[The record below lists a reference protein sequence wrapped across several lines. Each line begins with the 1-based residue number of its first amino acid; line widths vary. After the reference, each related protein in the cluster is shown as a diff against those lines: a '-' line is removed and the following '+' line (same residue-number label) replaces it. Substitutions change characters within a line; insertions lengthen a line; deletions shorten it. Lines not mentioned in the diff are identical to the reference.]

1 MIQKLLV
8 AFILTCSCLT
18 TLEVRAQVFGNTSVH
33 GNFELNAQYYN
44 TDSAIG
50 APAVPE
56 KMLANGFSNIIITHG
71 KFSAGLRYESYLNAL
86 QGFDPRY
93 TGNGIT
99 YRYATYASDELEV
112 TIGNFYDQ
120 FGNGL
125 IFRSYEERSLGYDNA
140 MDGIRLKYN
149 PLPGLYL
156 KGFIGKQRSYFTTG
170 PGIVRGIDGEL
181 NVNELV
187 KSIADAKTKIII
199 GGSFVSKYQKD
210 EDPSLKLPENVGAYA
225 GRISL
230 MHGGFSIN
238 GEYAYKYNDP
248 SQVNIIIDGKPNYK
262 YGDAIYLNAGYSV
275 KGLGINISAK
285 RIDNMNFRSDRAATG
300 QDLNINFLPAL
311 AKTQTYRLATIY
323 PYATQ
328 PNGEEGVN
336 GEIFYT
342 FKQGS
347 ALGGKYGTSITVNAS
362 AVNSIFTSPA
372 KNDTLAYETDYAKIG
387 KEVYYRDL
395 NVEITKKIN
404 KKWKVI
410 LTYIFQE
417 YNKAIVEG
425 KVGKP
430 NVHAHIGIADITYKI
445 NSKNSIRAEVQHLST
460 KQDHKNWVMGLLEY
474 SISPHWFFSVYDQYN
489 YGNDEK
495 DQRIHFLNAAL
506 GYTRKA
512 NRITLGYGR
521 QREGLLCVG
530 GVCRYVPASN
540 GFSLTVTSSF

>member
-1 MIQKLLV
+1 MVTGFMI
-8 AFILTCSCLT
+8 CSSAH
-18 TLEVRAQVFGNTSVH
+18 AQQFGNTSVH
-33 GNFELNAQYYN
+33 GNFELNTQYYN

-50 APAVPE
+50 APRVPE

-99 YRYATYASDELEV
+99 YRYATYSSDELEV
-112 TIGNFYDQ
+112 TVGNFYDQ

-140 MDGIRLKYN
+140 MDGIRVKYN
-149 PLPGLYL
+149 PMPGIYL
-156 KGFIGKQRSYFTTG
+156 KGLIGKQRSYFSTG
-170 PGIVRGIDGEL
+170 PGIVRGIDGE
-181 NVNELV
+181 VNASELL
-187 KSIADAKTKIII
+187 KSLEACKTKVIL

-210 EDPSLKLPENVGAYA
+210 EDPTLNLPENVGAWA

-230 MHGGFSIN
+230 INGGFSLN
-238 GEYAYKYNDP
+238 GEYSYKYNDP
-248 SQVNIIIDGKPNYK
+248 STVNNLIYK
-262 YGDAIYLNAGYSV
+262 YGDAIYIQAGYAAS
-275 KGLGINISAK
+275 GLGISISAK
-285 RIDNMNFRSDRAATG
+285 RIDNMNFRSDRSATI

-328 PNGEEGVN
+328 PNGEEGLN
-336 GEIFYT
+336 GEVFYT
-342 FKQGS
+342 FKPGS
-347 ALGGKYGTSITVNAS
+347 ALGGKYGTGISMNAS
-362 AVNSIFTSPA
+362 AINSIYTSPA
-372 KNDTLAYETDYAKIG
+372 SNDTLGYETDYLKVG
-387 KEVYYRDL
+387 KEVYYRDV
-395 NVEITKKIN
+395 NVEITKKIS

-410 LTYIFQE
+410 LTYLFQE

-425 KVGKP
+425 KFGNP
-430 NVHAHIGIADITYKI
+430 NVHAHIGIGDITYKI
-445 NSKNSIRAEVQHLST
+445 NSKNSIRAEIQHLST
-460 KQDHKNWVMGLLEY
+460 SQDHKNWVMGLLEY
-474 SISPHWFFSVYDQYN
+474 SISPHWFFSVYDEYN
-489 YGNDEK
+489 YGNEDSG
-495 DQRIHFLNAAL
+495 QRLHYLNGAL
-506 GYTRKA
+506 GYSRKA

-540 GFSLTVTSSF
+540 GITLSITSSF